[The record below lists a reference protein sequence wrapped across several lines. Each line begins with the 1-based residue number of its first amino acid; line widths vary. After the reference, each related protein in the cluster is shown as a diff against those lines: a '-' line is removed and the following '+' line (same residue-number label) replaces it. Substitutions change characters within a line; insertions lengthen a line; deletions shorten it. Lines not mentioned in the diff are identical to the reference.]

1 MTWTEFSW
9 HSVEPDGFDD
19 LVGLAAQLDLLRSAL
34 DEAASGAILGPA
46 AIVTADLATIDRA
59 ELPDGFVPVGSF
71 ELLGTARRSIAAALD
86 PSLGT
91 AIGETEVT
99 AAGLAPALLEAVDG
113 ALSVI
118 IGEGIG
124 LGPATDLPDG
134 DELLLVRFGLA
145 SSAGEPPTVGIALA
159 LAAAARTEFA
169 THLVA
174 LKALAGA
181 PSPAPT
187 SPAPAI
193 PAPTS
198 PAPAIPAPPAAA
210 PPAPVRAPE
219 PETERAAIRPAQFNE
234 LASMPVA
241 PGRHSIELLLGVNL
255 QVTVEI
261 GRARLPIRDVLS
273 LAPGSIVELDKLAGE
288 KVDVLVNGHQIA
300 TGEVVVVD
308 ENFGVRITEVVS
320 PERRVTTSAL
330 A

>member
-1 MTWTEFSW
+1 MTWTELSW
-9 HSVEPDGFDD
+9 HSVEPDGLDD
-19 LVGLAAQLDLLRSAL
+19 LVGLTAHLDLLRSAL

-46 AIVTADLATIDRA
+46 AIVAADLATIDRTA
-59 ELPDGFVPVGSF
+59 LPDGFVPVGSF
-71 ELLGTARRSIAAALD
+71 ELLGTTRRSIGAALD

-113 ALSVI
+113 GLSAV

-124 LGPATDLPDG
+124 LGAATDLPDE

-145 SSAGEPPTVGIALA
+145 SSAGEPPAVGIVLA

-174 LKALAGA
+174 LKALADA
-181 PSPAPT
+181 PSPAAP
-187 SPAPAI
+187 SPAASSPA
-193 PAPTS
+193 APT
-198 PAPAIPAPPAAA
+198 AP

-219 PETERAAIRPAQFNE
+219 PEAERTAIRPAQFNE
-234 LASMPVA
+234 LASMPAA

-273 LAPGSIVELDKLAGE
+273 LSPGSIVELDKLAGE

-320 PERRVTTSAL
+320 PDRRVLTSAL

>member
-1 MTWTEFSW
+1 MTWTELTW
-9 HSVEPDGFDD
+9 QSVEADGLDD
-19 LVGLAAQLDLLRSAL
+19 LVGLNAHLDLLRSAL

-46 AIVTADLATIDRA
+46 AIVAADLAIADRA
-59 ELPDGFVPVGSF
+59 ALPDGFVPVGSF
-71 ELLGTARRSIAAALD
+71 ELLGTTRRSIAAALD

-113 ALSVI
+113 ALSAVV
-118 IGEGIG
+118 GEGIG
-124 LGPATDLPDG
+124 LGAATDLPDE

-145 SSAGEPPTVGIALA
+145 TGAGEPPAVGVVLA
-159 LAAAARTEFA
+159 LAGAARTEFA

-174 LKALAGA
+174 LKALADA
-181 PSPAPT
+181 PSPA
-187 SPAPAI
+187 APA
-193 PAPTS
+193 AP
-198 PAPAIPAPPAAA
+198 

-219 PETERAAIRPAQFNE
+219 PEAERAAIRPAQFTE
-234 LASMPVA
+234 LASMPA
-241 PGRHSIELLLGVNL
+241 AGGRQSIELLLGVNL

-261 GRARLPIRDVLS
+261 GRARLPIREVLS
-273 LAPGSIVELDKLAGE
+273 LTPGSIVELDKLAGE

>member
-1 MTWTEFSW
+1 MTWTELSW
-9 HSVEPDGFDD
+9 HSVEPGGLDD
-19 LVGLAAQLDLLRSAL
+19 LVGLAAHLDLLRSAL

-46 AIVTADLATIDRA
+46 AIVAADLATIDRTA
-59 ELPDGFVPVGSF
+59 LPDGFVPVGSF
-71 ELLGTARRSIAAALD
+71 ELLGTTRRSIAAALD

-113 ALSVI
+113 GLSAV

-124 LGPATDLPDG
+124 LGAATDLPAE
-134 DELLLVRFGLA
+134 DELLLVRIGLA
-145 SSAGEPPTVGIALA
+145 SSAGEPPVVGIVLA

-174 LKALAGA
+174 LKALADA
-181 PSPAPT
+181 PSPAAP
-187 SPAPAI
+187 SPA
-193 PAPTS
+193 
-198 PAPAIPAPPAAA
+198 APAAP

-219 PETERAAIRPAQFNE
+219 PEAERAAIRPAQFNE

-273 LAPGSIVELDKLAGE
+273 LSPGSIVELDKLAGE

-320 PERRVTTSAL
+320 PDRRVLTSAL